1 MNNFIKFLVPL
12 LLVIPASAQELLTA
26 DEVVRIALANN
37 YAIQIARN
45 ELEIDRA
52 GVSWGNAGILPSVA
66 LTANSNNSIQ
76 STRQTR
82 ASGDIIEVD
91 DARNNN
97 LNYGLVADWTIFNG
111 FRMFARYDQLKE
123 LEKLGETQLQ
133 QTILSRVS
141 DVLIT
146 YYDLV
151 QQRQQLLALDSTMVI
166 SEQRVEL
173 AQNRFTIGRASK
185 LEVLNAQVDL
195 NTDRTTMLRQQELF
209 ENTKIQLNEML
220 ARNPSTAFFVQEDM
234 KVDRRLLLEDLERLA
249 LNQNP
254 SLQSQV
260 INNTIARLQL
270 KQVKAGRYPTIEAN
284 SGYIFSQNESPVG
297 FTTFGRTEG
306 FNYGFT
312 ARMNLFDGFNQNR
325 VEKIAK
331 LEVENSEIA
340 IEEQSRA
347 LLSNLHSAYQTY
359 LTNLRLIELEEENEA
374 IARQNLEITMDKFR
388 IGTIPTIEFRT
399 AQLNYI
405 NAMVRHSNAQF
416 QAKLSE
422 IILKQYAG
430 NLPML

>member
-1 MNNFIKFLVPL
+1 MNKIIRLFILLFFSLPL
-12 LLVIPASAQELLTA
+12 SAQDLLTA
-26 DEVVRIALANN
+26 EEAIRIALANN
-37 YAIQIARN
+37 YAIEIARN
-45 ELEIDRA
+45 ELEIDRT
-52 GVSWGNAGILPSVA
+52 GVSWGNAGLLPSVG

-82 ASGDIIEVD
+82 ASWDIIEVD
-91 DARNNN
+91 NARNNN
-97 LNYGLVADWTIFNG
+97 LNYGVVADWTLFDG

-123 LEKLGETQLQ
+123 LEKLGEAELQ

-151 QQRQQLLALDSTMVI
+151 QQRQQLSALDSTMVI
-166 SEQRVEL
+166 SEQRLEL
-173 AQNRFTIGRASK
+173 AQNRFTIGRSSK

-195 NTDRTTMLRQQELF
+195 NTDRTSRFRQQERF
-209 ENTKIQLNEML
+209 GNTKIQLNEIL
-220 ARNPSTAFFVQEDM
+220 GRDPSIEFSVKEDIE
-234 KVDRRLLLEDLERLA
+234 VDDQLLLAELERLA
-249 LNQNP
+249 MEQNP
-254 SLQSQV
+254 ALQAEIISRN
-260 INNTIARLQL
+260 ITELQL

-312 ARMNLFDGFNQNR
+312 ARMNLFEGFNQKRN
-325 VEKIAK
+325 EKIARIE
-331 LEVENSEIA
+331 LENSEIA
-340 IEEQSRA
+340 IEEQTRA
-347 LLSNLHSAYQTY
+347 LQAQLQTAYRTY
-359 LTNLRLIELEEENEA
+359 LTNLSLMDLERENEA
-374 IARQNLEITMDKFR
+374 IARQNLDITMEKFR

-405 NAMVRHSNAQF
+405 NAIVRHSNAKF

-422 IILKQYAG
+422 ISLKEFAG
-430 NLPML
+430 RLSM